1 MQSSR
6 YLLRYDAIENRIADN
21 RLSINN
27 GDAMKVFTLSTLFL
41 AMMLTGCQPAA
52 TDNSIASQPV
62 ASTSIQNDVAAPWWD
77 DAIFYQIW
85 PRSFY
90 DTNGDGHGDFNGMT
104 AKLPYLQ
111 ELGVN
116 ALWLTP
122 MFEAPSYHGYDFTEF
137 YQVESDY
144 GSMAEFEA
152 FVQAADAKGMKVILD
167 LVINHISSEHQWFVR
182 SAAGEAPYN
191 DYFIW
196 RDEMPEAGSGWGH
209 AWSDND
215 NPEAVWHWNDTR
227 QQYYYAA
234 FGASQPDVNLR
245 HPDVIAEMEKMAK
258 FWLDK
263 GVAGFRLDAV
273 RFAMEGGPDAQAD
286 TAETIAYWQSF
297 NQFVKSVNPEA
308 YLVGEAWVDIPVAAR
323 YYGDGKGL
331 DQGFDFEVGYKIL
344 GLLQQNTAGE
354 AQFGTMQSNQQS
366 NQQQVADVSALSQN
380 VQQRVD
386 AVAPLRFFAPFLT
399 NHDQERVAFQLQ
411 QHDGKAKL
419 AAAMLF
425 SSPGTPYIYYGEE
438 IGLTQ
443 DRSGHDVFKRAPMLW
458 DNSKQAGFTQSDN
471 SWVEQ
476 LELFGEG
483 FPNWWPDFLAQQLSA
498 ADRSVA
504 AQQAQ
509 PDSIWQL
516 YKFLIAQKKQRPEL
530 SSTGSYQVIQLD
542 NGIVQ
547 ITRELNSSQSVFV
560 MNLTDSVQ
568 DISAISRSGLT
579 PAWAFDSD
587 GDSLAAYGLLVL
599 QSR

>member
-1 MQSSR
+1 
-6 YLLRYDAIENRIADN
+6 
-21 RLSINN
+21 
-27 GDAMKVFTLSTLFL
+27 MKAFTLSSL
-41 AMMLTGCQPAA
+41 ALALLLSGCQPAPSTTSTVLPPA
-52 TDNSIASQPV
+52 APV
-62 ASTSIQNDVAAPWWD
+62 AAEQQNDVSAAWWD
-77 DAIFYQIW
+77 NAIFYQIW

-90 DTNGDGHGDFNGMT
+90 DTDGDGHGDFNGMT

-152 FVQAADAKGMKVILD
+152 FIQAADAKGIKVILD
-167 LVINHISSEHQWFVR
+167 LVINHISSEHAWFLR
-182 SAAGEAPYN
+182 SANGEAPYK

-196 RDEMPEAGSGWGH
+196 RDDMPAAGSGWGH

-215 NPEAVWHWNDTR
+215 KPDAVWHWNDTR

-245 HPDVIAEMEKMAK
+245 HPDVVAEMEKMAK

-273 RFAMEGGPDAQAD
+273 RFAMEGGPQAQAD

-297 NQFVKSVNPEA
+297 NQFVKSVDPQA

-323 YYGDGKGL
+323 YFGEGTGL

-344 GLLQQNTAGE
+344 GLLQQSAGGE
-354 AQFGTMQSNQQS
+354 AQFGTMQSNQQ
-366 NQQQVADVSALSQN
+366 QIADATALSQN
-380 VQQRVD
+380 VQQRKD
-386 AVAPLRFFAPFLT
+386 SVAPLNFFAPFLT
-399 NHDQERVAFQLQ
+399 NHDQERVAYQLKE
-411 QHDGKAKL
+411 HDSKAKL

-458 DNSKQAGFTQSDN
+458 DNTTQAGFTKSDR

-476 LELFGEG
+476 LTLFGEG
-483 FPNWWPDFLAQQLSA
+483 FPNWWPDFLAEQLAA
-498 ADRSVA
+498 ADRSVE

-509 PDSIWQL
+509 PDSVWQL

-530 SSTGSYQVIQLD
+530 GTAGSYQVDQLE
-542 NGIVQ
+542 NGVVFIN
-547 ITRELNSSQSVFV
+547 RELNGQRSVFV
-560 MNLTDSVQ
+560 LNLTGTAQ
-568 DISAISRSGLT
+568 DISAINHDGLT
-579 PAWAFDSD
+579 PGWAFDLD
-587 GDSLAAYGLLVL
+587 GNSLAGFGLLVL
-599 QSR
+599 QSAG

>member
-1 MQSSR
+1 
-6 YLLRYDAIENRIADN
+6 
-21 RLSINN
+21 
-27 GDAMKVFTLSTLFL
+27 MKTFTLSAL
-41 AMMLTGCQPAA
+41 ALALMLTGCQSAPTTNTQNTNTAA
-52 TDNSIASQPV
+52 TAQISAEQH
-62 ASTSIQNDVAAPWWD
+62 ATPWWQS
-77 DAIFYQIW
+77 AIFYQIW

-90 DTNGDGHGDFNGMT
+90 DSDGDGHGDFNGMT
-104 AKLPYLQ
+104 KKLPYLQ

-152 FVQAADAKGMKVILD
+152 FIQAADDKGMKVILD
-167 LVINHISSEHQWFVR
+167 LVINHISSEHPWFKR
-182 SAAGEAPYN
+182 SANGERPYS
-191 DYFIW
+191 DYFVW
-196 RDEMPEAGSGWGH
+196 RDDLPKAGSGWGH

-215 NPEAVWHWNDTR
+215 KPDAVWHWSETR
-227 QQYYYAA
+227 QQYYYGA
-234 FGASQPDVNLR
+234 FGASQPDLNLR

-273 RFAMEGGPDAQAD
+273 RFAMESGGNAQAD
-286 TAETIAYWQSF
+286 TDETIAYWQHF
-297 NQFVKSVNPEA
+297 NQYVKSVDPDA
-308 YLVGEAWVDIPVAAR
+308 YLVGEAWADIPVAAK

-344 GLLQQNTAGE
+344 GLLKPDASGE
-354 AQFGTMQSNQQS
+354 AQFGTMQSNQQK
-366 NQQQVADVSALSQN
+366 NTVDANVLKQN
-380 VQQRVD
+380 LQQRID
-386 AVAPLRFFAPFLT
+386 SSAPLDFFAPFLT
-399 NHDQERVAFQLQ
+399 NHDQERVAYQLAE
-411 QHDGKAKL
+411 HDDKAKL

-443 DRSGHDVFKRAPMLW
+443 GGTGHDVYKRAPMQW
-458 DNSKQAGFTQSDN
+458 NNSNQAGFTTAKN

-476 LELFGEG
+476 SELFGDD
-483 FPNWWPDFLAQQLSA
+483 FASWWPAFLAEQLAA

-516 YKFLIAQKKQRPEL
+516 YKLLIAQKKQRPEL
-530 SSTGSYQVIQLD
+530 GIKGSYALTQHN
-542 NGIVQ
+542 NGLIE
-547 ITRELNSSQSVFV
+547 ITRELNGSKSVFV
-560 MNLTDSVQ
+560 LNLTANPQTIANIARD
-568 DISAISRSGLT
+568 GLT
-579 PAWAFDSD
+579 ASWQHDLN
-587 GDSLAAYGLLVL
+587 GEQLAGYGLLL
-599 QSR
+599 LNNTL

>member
-1 MQSSR
+1 
-6 YLLRYDAIENRIADN
+6 
-21 RLSINN
+21 
-27 GDAMKVFTLSTLFL
+27 MKAFTLSSL
-41 AMMLTGCQPAA
+41 ALAILLGGCQPAPLNPDSSSAQQPAAA
-52 TDNSIASQPV
+52 TLPQSAAQP
-62 ASTSIQNDVAAPWWD
+62 AAAWWD
-77 DAIFYQIW
+77 SAIFYQIW

-90 DTNGDGHGDFNGMT
+90 DTDGDGHGDFNGMT

-152 FVQAADAKGMKVILD
+152 FIQAAEARGMKVILD
-167 LVINHISSEHQWFVR
+167 LVINHISSEHEWFVR
-182 SAAGEAPYN
+182 SAAGEAPYK

-196 RDEMPEAGSGWGH
+196 RDDMPGAGSGWGH

-215 NPEAVWHWNDTR
+215 KPEAVWHWNETR

-245 HPDVIAEMEKMAK
+245 HPDVVAEMEKMAK

-263 GVAGFRLDAV
+263 GVDGFRLDAV
-273 RFAMEGGPDAQAD
+273 RFAMEGGPNAQAD

-297 NQFVKSVNPEA
+297 NQFVKSVNPNA

-323 YYGDGKGL
+323 YYGNGKGL

-344 GLLQQNTAGE
+344 GLLQQGSAGE
-354 AQFGTMQSNQQS
+354 AQFGTMQSNQQ
-366 NQQQVADVSALSQN
+366 QIADATVLRQN
-380 VQQRVD
+380 VQQRLD
-386 AVAPLRFFAPFLT
+386 SVAPLNFFAPFLT
-399 NHDQERVAFQLQ
+399 NHDQERVAYQLQ
-411 QHDGKAKL
+411 QHDNKARL

-458 DNSKQAGFTQSDN
+458 DNTKQAGFTDSDR

-476 LELFGEG
+476 LTLFGDG
-483 FPNWWPDFLAQQLSA
+483 FPNWWPGFLAEQLA
-498 ADRSVA
+498 IADRSVA

-509 PDSIWQL
+509 PDSVWQL

-530 SSTGSYQVIQLD
+530 GVAGSYQVSQLD
-542 NGIVQ
+542 NGVVQ
-547 ITRELNSSQSVFV
+547 ISRELDGSKSVFV
-560 MNLTDSVQ
+560 LNLTDSIQ
-568 DISAISRSGLT
+568 DISQINRNGLH
-579 PAWAFDSD
+579 ASWAFDLD
-587 GDSLAAYGLLVL
+587 GTSLGSYGLLVL
-599 QSR
+599 QSAE

>member
-1 MQSSR
+1 MKTFSLSAIALSLLLAACQPQTSQPQTSSS
-6 YLLRYDAIENRIADN
+6 AAEV
-21 RLSINN
+21 S
-27 GDAMKVFTLSTLFL
+27 
-41 AMMLTGCQPAA
+41 PAA
-52 TDNSIASQPV
+52 TQVANEAAS
-62 ASTSIQNDVAAPWWD
+62 SWWQ
-77 DAIFYQIW
+77 DAVFYQIW

-104 AKLPYLQ
+104 AKLPYLA

-144 GSMAEFEA
+144 GTMAEFEA
-152 FVQAADAKGMKVILD
+152 FIKAADAKGMKVILD
-167 LVINHISSEHQWFVR
+167 LVINHISSEHDWFKR
-182 SAAGEAPYN
+182 SAAGETPYK

-196 RDEMPEAGSGWGH
+196 RDDMPKTGSGWGH

-215 NPEAVWHWNDTR
+215 KPDAVWHYNETR
-227 QQYYYAA
+227 NAYYYAA

-245 HPDVIAEMEKMAK
+245 HPDVVAEMEKMAK

-273 RFAMEGGPDAQAD
+273 RFAMEGGPLEQAD
-286 TAETIAYWQSF
+286 TDETIAYWQSF
-297 NQFVKSVNPEA
+297 NQFVKSINPEA

-323 YYGDGKGL
+323 YYGDGSGL

-344 GLLQQNTAGE
+344 GLLKPDASGE
-354 AQFGTMQSNQQS
+354 AQFGTMRTNGQSNA
-366 NQQQVADVSALSQN
+366 QQVADATVLQQN
-380 VQQRVD
+380 VQQRSD
-386 AVAPLRFFAPFLT
+386 SVAPLSFFAPFLT
-399 NHDQERVAFQLQ
+399 NHDQERIAYQLA
-411 QHDGKAKL
+411 QHDAKAKL

-443 DRSGHDVFKRAPMLW
+443 GGTGHDVYKRAPMLW
-458 DNSKQAGFTQSDN
+458 DNSQQAGFTAADN

-476 LELFGEG
+476 LELFGAD
-483 FPNWWPDFLAQQLSA
+483 FPNWYPDFLSGQLQA
-498 ADRSVA
+498 EDRSVT

-516 YKFLIAQKKQRPEL
+516 YKLLIAQKKQRPEL
-530 SSTGSYQVIQLD
+530 STDGSYDVKQLD
-542 NGIVQ
+542 NGVVQ
-547 ITRELNSSQSVFV
+547 ISRELNGSKTLFV
-560 MNLTDSVQ
+560 LNLTDSAA
-568 DISAISRSGLT
+568 DISAINRDGLS
-579 PAWAFDSD
+579 ASWAFDLD
-587 GDSLAAYGLLVL
+587 GNTLAPFGLLL
-599 QSR
+599 LHSAP